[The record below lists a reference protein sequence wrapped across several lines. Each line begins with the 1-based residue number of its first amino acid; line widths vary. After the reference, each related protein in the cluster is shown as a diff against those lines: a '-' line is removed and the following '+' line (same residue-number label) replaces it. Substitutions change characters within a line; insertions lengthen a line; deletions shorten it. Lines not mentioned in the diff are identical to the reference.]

1 MGKGRRLAIGLV
13 GLGIALATASVWLV
27 LTTRQ
32 DRQLRQNGTES
43 EAIDSE
49 LFLQDVT
56 LEQSDENGDILWRV
70 KADEVN
76 YGPDRKVAQV
86 TNPDGELFQ
95 DGRVV
100 YRVTAERGEIRENGK
115 VIFLQENIVARG
127 IDNKMV
133 LRGQQLEWHPDKD
146 EMILRDGITG
156 DHPQVDAT
164 AQEARIY
171 NQAQRIELI
180 GNVVAT
186 SVVEDPQTQPWVKL
200 QTEWLEW
207 LWAEE
212 RLRTDRPL
220 TVEQFEQ
227 EKVRDTVTGQ
237 EGEMDLA
244 RRIVTLRDD
253 VNLQLLEFP
262 LQARS
267 DVMTWLVSEEE
278 IRINQPLRLYQPE
291 DKITITA
298 QQGVMDLRRT
308 VAVLQQQVEAVGQT
322 RDARLKAD
330 RMTWDGTDQTIVATG
345 NVFYQQGDP
354 AVTLRGPRAV
364 GRLDNETIVVNGGR
378 VVTEITPN

>member
-1 MGKGRRLAIGLV
+1 MGKGQRLAIGLV
-13 GLGIALATASVWLV
+13 GLGIVFVSASVWLV

-32 DRQLRQNGTES
+32 DQQLRQNATEP

-56 LEQSDENGDILWRV
+56 LEQSDQDGNILWRV
-70 KADEVN
+70 KADEVT
-76 YGPDRKVAQV
+76 YGPDRRVAQV

-100 YRVTAERGEIRENGK
+100 YRVTAERGQIRENGK
-115 VIFLQENIVARG
+115 VIFLEDNIVARG

-133 LRGQQLEWHPDKD
+133 LRGQQLEWHPDQD

-186 SVVEDPQTQPWVKL
+186 SVVEDPQTEPWVKL

-227 EKVRDTVTGQ
+227 EKVRDSVTGQ
-237 EGEMDLA
+237 RGEMDLA

-267 DVMTWLVSEEE
+267 NLMTWLIAEEK
-278 IRINQPLRLYQPE
+278 IRIDQPLRLNQPE
-291 DKITITA
+291 EKITITA
-298 QQGVMDLRRT
+298 QRGVMDLRRT
-308 VAVLQQQVEAVGQT
+308 VAVLQQQVKAVGQT
-322 RDARLKAD
+322 RDSQLTAD
-330 RMTWDGTDQTIVATG
+330 QMTWDGTDQTIVATG

-354 AVTLRGPRAV
+354 AITMRGPRAV

-378 VVTEITPN
+378 VVTEITPD